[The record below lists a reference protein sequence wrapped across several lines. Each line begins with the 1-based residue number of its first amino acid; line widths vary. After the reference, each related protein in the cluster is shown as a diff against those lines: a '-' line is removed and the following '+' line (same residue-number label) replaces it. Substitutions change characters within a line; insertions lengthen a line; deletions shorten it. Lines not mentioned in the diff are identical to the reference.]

1 MAKRL
6 GLRSEH
12 RAREPAGGKFASSPT
27 SPKPGSPAV
36 LDPSTPFHSHPSVPG
51 SPRQQVSSAFSPF
64 STPQSPTWLLRTSDL
79 SYPTSPQPTQSTIF
93 RLRRSDS
100 GANSPRILLIPEKP
114 ERRNCLADLET
125 AKREVRETGEELV
138 HMKERVR
145 ELEGKLRDVEH
156 ERDELKKRLEREK
169 KEVKETL
176 EMEIDRLSA
185 ALNQHSCCFSPSPP
199 PSDELFQYVLDE
211 NAALKAQLQ
220 TSQRTLH
227 TQLPGL
233 LSSLYEELASIRSD
247 LMAMEQFLKGLKR
260 GNRGLLQG
268 GPQRERK
275 KGPGGWSKLCMQ
287 ETTGIKETI
296 RSMQTAIADL
306 YALHS
311 ADICSPQ

>member
-1 MAKRL
+1 
-6 GLRSEH
+6 
-12 RAREPAGGKFASSPT
+12 
-27 SPKPGSPAV
+27 
-36 LDPSTPFHSHPSVPG
+36 
-51 SPRQQVSSAFSPF
+51 
-64 STPQSPTWLLRTSDL
+64 L
-79 SYPTSPQPTQSTIF
+79 S
-93 RLRRSDS
+93 
-100 GANSPRILLIPEKP
+100 
-114 ERRNCLADLET
+114 
-125 AKREVRETGEELV
+125 
-138 HMKERVR
+138 
-145 ELEGKLRDVEH
+145 
-156 ERDELKKRLEREK
+156 
-169 KEVKETL
+169 
-176 EMEIDRLSA
+176 
-185 ALNQHSCCFSPSPP
+185 QHSCCFSPSPP

-247 LMAMEQFLKGLKR
+247 LMAMDQFLKGLGK

-287 ETTGIKETI
+287 ETTGIRETI